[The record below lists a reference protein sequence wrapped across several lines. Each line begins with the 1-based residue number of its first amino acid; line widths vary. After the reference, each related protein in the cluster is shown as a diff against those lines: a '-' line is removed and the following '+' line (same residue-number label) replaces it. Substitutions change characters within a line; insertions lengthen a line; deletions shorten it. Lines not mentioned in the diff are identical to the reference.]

1 MSLLLYGPQFDALE
15 TFYLSTIN
23 SEVFPI
29 AIYKEFTRNSNPL
42 QMETKLARLSISLD
56 QNMVLRSPIPVLIL
70 YCKLADEVALLI
82 MRS

>member
-1 MSLLLYGPQFDALE
+1 MSLNVTSSLRIIGPQFDALE

-42 QMETKLARLSISLD
+42 QMETKLARLSIGLD
-56 QNMVLRSPIPVLIL
+56 QNMVLRFPIS
-70 YCKLADEVALLI
+70 CFNTLLQAF
-82 MRS
+82 